1 MDKKGQNWTK
11 MTKVGQKGQDWTKRT
26 KSGQKGQKIVQKGTK
41 LDKKD
46 TI

>member
-1 MDKKGQNWTK
+1 
-11 MTKVGQKGQDWTKRT
+11 MTKIGQKGQDWTKRT
-26 KSGQKGQKIVQKGTK
+26 KIVQKGQKIVQKGTK